1 MRVRILEWSWKTE
14 GRQRATEENKDLSS
28 TGFQKK
34 MMAFT
39 FIFLKGIEK
48 IKNEK
53 TNIGLVR
60 LHTELTKTRE

>member
-14 GRQRATEENKDLSS
+14 GRQRATEEKKDLSS